1 MAFSENLKYWRESL
15 LEVIRQ
21 TIARWCQKKFFIQ
34 KFVDNAQQCFASTPQ
49 ANFPA
54 HNLNLHWRW
63 KWWDWIQIPFKIFS
77 TLLTGIG
84 GWIHC
89 KNDGMSTG
97 GWWASKVYLRIR
109 QGPLDRWQGWNT
121 MEWLIWF
128 QHWDVEIG
136 ARKTFHSVGSWHRTD
151 LKNIKKTHFIIYD
164 IFSRR

>member
-1 MAFSENLKYWRESL
+1 MLGDVNKLCF
-15 LEVIRQ
+15 Q
-21 TIARWCQKKFFIQ
+21 M
-34 KFVDNAQQCFASTPQ
+34 FVDNAQQCFAFTPQ
-49 ANFPA
+49 ANFPPFI
-54 HNLNLHWRW
+54 
-63 KWWDWIQIPFKIFS
+63 WIFSEDEGDGIKSRLPFKIFS